1 VANTPSDAAARASV
15 IEQGKALA
23 DGFNNT
29 VGQLQQQQRDLDTRV
44 GLTVANV
51 NDFATQIANINK
63 QIGQVEASGMHAN
76 DLRDQRDQLLDKLTS
91 LVKVTTVESSDGQVS
106 VFAGGHQLVDRSTT
120 NQLYVVIPTGQ
131 AFGQVQWS
139 DGTQL
144 DPGNGQLQGELDSR
158 DNVLA
163 TQIQGLNGVAGRV
176 ISQVNAIHESGTD
189 LNGNPGV
196 PFFTGTDA
204 TSMAVNTALTGPNGT
219 NAVAAARAYQ
229 DTSGNFTYAKG
240 DASNAVALGE
250 LANSLSSVDTTQGL
264 GQNGSIAGPPA
275 LTVSAISTSSANP
288 STTYTYSWNGS
299 NLQVAANPGGQ
310 TATVGATLMPNASG
324 SGQVMTLDGLGV
336 RLTVAVP
343 NGASLNS
350 ALSAMN
356 NHSVATAGNP
366 TTISSQYSQFV
377 AALGV
382 DSNTAQGQ
390 STNQGVL
397 VNQLQ
402 QQRTATSGVS
412 IDEETTNLIQYQ
424 RAYQA
429 AAHVV
434 SVMDSMLDTLINH
447 TGAGA

>member
-1 VANTPSDAAARASV
+1 M
-15 IEQGKALA
+15 
-23 DGFNNT
+23 T
-29 VGQLQQQQRDLDTRV
+29 V
-44 GLTVANV
+44 
-51 NDFATQIANINK
+51 K
-63 QIGQVEASGMHAN
+63 
-76 DLRDQRDQLLDKLTS
+76 
-91 LVKVTTVESSDGQVS
+91 
-106 VFAGGHQLVDRSTT
+106 
-120 NQLYVVIPTGQ
+120 
-131 AFGQVQWS
+131 
-139 DGTQL
+139 
-144 DPGNGQLQGELDSR
+144 
-158 DNVLA
+158 
-163 TQIQGLNGVAGRV
+163 
-176 ISQVNAIHESGTD
+176 
-189 LNGNPGV
+189 
-196 PFFTGTDA
+196 
-204 TSMAVNTALTGPNGT
+204 
-219 NAVAAARAYQ
+219 
-229 DTSGNFTYAKG
+229 
-240 DASNAVALGE
+240 
-250 LANSLSSVDTTQGL
+250 
-264 GQNGSIAGPPA
+264 
-275 LTVSAISTSSANP
+275 AISTSGANP

-299 NLQVAANPGGQ
+299 NLQVAASPGGQ
-310 TATVGATLMPNASG
+310 TATVNATLMPNASG

-350 ALSAMN
+350 ALGAMN
-356 NHSVATAGNP
+356 NQSVATAGNP

-402 QQRTATSGVS
+402 QQRETVSGVS